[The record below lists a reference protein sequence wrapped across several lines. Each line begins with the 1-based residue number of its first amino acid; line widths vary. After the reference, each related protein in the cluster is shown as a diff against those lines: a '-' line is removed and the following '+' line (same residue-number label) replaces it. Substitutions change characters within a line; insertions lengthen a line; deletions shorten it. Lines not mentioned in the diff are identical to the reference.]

1 MLLLMM
7 INLMM
12 STCVVHNYTYSN
24 IRRQINIAQTA
35 KSYGYKCYNDDVT
48 DNGNISNDRC
58 NSKYAIGC

>member
-1 MLLLMM
+1 MLLLLMM

-12 STCVVHNYTYSN
+12 STCVVHNYTYSD
-24 IRRQINIAQTA
+24 IPTA

-58 NSKYAIGC
+58 NSKYDIGC